1 MSTVLYSNKALY
13 ADSGNIIT
21 QSDCDLFMLHPT
33 PKLTKS
39 SCQRVAIGRVGH
51 VVISAEVLQELVDSI
66 ASNLVES
73 YRKDTGT
80 LKLLIDLFNTKYS
93 INFSAL
99 VMTTVGNVVY
109 RIDTNDKYEVS
120 ITTLRLQDTYALGSG
135 FMFAYGAIAAQCTPL
150 EAMDMAIKFDIYSKY
165 PIHSIK
171 FDELLPFIEEEASSH
186 E

>member
-1 MSTVLYSNKALY
+1 M
-13 ADSGNIIT
+13 
-21 QSDCDLFMLHPT
+21 
-33 PKLTKS
+33 
-39 SCQRVAIGRVGH
+39 
-51 VVISAEVLQELVDSI
+51 EVLQKLVDSI

-109 RIDTNDKYEVS
+109 RIDTNDKYEVT

-135 FMFAYGAIAAQCTPL
+135 FMFAYGAIAANRTPL
-150 EAMDMAIKFDIYSKY
+150 EAMDIAIKFDVYSNY
-165 PIHSIK
+165 PVQSIS
-171 FDELLPFIEEEASSH
+171 FCELLPFEEEASSH